1 MIALQN
7 NYSKLSLYVLG
18 FVSLLLIYFFVWRTD
33 AIGYGSV
40 IAGDGNDYYSYL
52 MAIFIDHNLGHQNTS
67 PWYVIQTPTG
77 TINVHFVGVSLMLL
91 PFFLIGY
98 AWAQV
103 GGYDINGI
111 SEPFQ
116 KMISIGAL
124 FYAIAGFYFIRK
136 LLQKQGYSELQIALT
151 VLFVFFGTHL
161 LSYTITEPTMSHVYS
176 FALIAAF
183 LYTSYRVFNT
193 YKFSYFIASGILLGL
208 IILVRPINAIILL
221 IIPLWSD
228 SWSEFIYRTKD
239 ILWNNKLKILSAV
252 LVFKLTLSIQALIWY
267 FQNGKFLQY
276 TYKDNGLYLFNPSPV
291 KMLFGFNG
299 GLFIYTPLCLLL
311 LLGLIPMYKDQRYSF
326 FVLSSFL
333 LFLFYILS
341 THWAYTYFDGIS
353 IRAFVDFLPVFA
365 LCGAALIKGVGEL
378 KFKPAALSAITLT
391 ALFNLLICYQYKA
404 GIIPAAGMNFEKFKY
419 VLFKTDKKYAGV
431 LGGCNDLRPY
441 AKKHPEVSYMYE
453 NTFNETEYFTYAE
466 NEFGVEYRLNKLGFS
481 TSKIYVRVKLKR
493 KEAAINNSENAL
505 LVLDVQNAAGER
517 KSFQSYKLNDT
528 PASECCEWKERK
540 FSVSMDG
547 KMDAED
553 KLVVY
558 VWNKEKKEFYID
570 DFKVEVYN
578 YNYSN

>member
-7 NYSKLSLYVLG
+7 NYSKLSLYTIG
-18 FVSLLLIYFFVWRTD
+18 FISLLLIYFFVWRTD

-52 MAIFIDHNLGHQNTS
+52 MAIFIDHNLGHQDTA

-98 AWAQV
+98 GWANI
-103 GGYDINGI
+103 GGYEINGI

-124 FYAIAGFYFIRK
+124 FYAILGFYFIRK
-136 LLQKQGYSELQIALT
+136 LLLKKEYSETHIALIS
-151 VLFVFFGTHL
+151 LLVFFGTHL

-176 FALIAAF
+176 FALISAF
-183 LYTSYRVFNT
+183 MYTSYRVFNT
-193 YKFSYFIASGILLGL
+193 YKLSYFIASGILFGL
-208 IILVRPINAIILL
+208 IILVRPINAIILF

-239 ILWNNKLKILSAV
+239 ILWNNKLKMFSAGT
-252 LVFKLTLSIQALIWY
+252 VFKLTISIQSLIWY
-267 FQNGKFLQY
+267 FQNGKLMQY
-276 TYKDNGLYLFNPSPV
+276 TYKDNGLYLFNPSPI

-311 LLGLIPMYKDQRYSF
+311 LFGLIPMYKEQRYSF
-326 FVLSSFL
+326 FVLSAFL
-333 LFLFYILS
+333 LFVFYILS
-341 THWAYTYFDGIS
+341 SHWAYTYFDGIS
-353 IRAFVDFLPVFA
+353 IRAFVDFLPVLA
-365 LCGAALIKGVGEL
+365 LPGAALIKKVSEI
-378 KFKPAALSAITLT
+378 KIKPVALSGITLA
-391 ALFNLLICYQYKA
+391 ALFNLIICYQYKA
-404 GIIPAAGMNFEKFKY
+404 GIIPPAGMNFEKFKY

-441 AKKHPEVSYMYE
+441 SKKHPEASLKYE
-453 NTFNETEYFTYAE
+453 NKFDSTEYFTYKE
-466 NEFGVEYRLNKLGFS
+466 NEFGVEYRLEKLGFS
-481 TSKIYVRVKLKR
+481 TSKIFVRVKLKR
-493 KEAAINNSENAL
+493 KEAELNNSEKAL
-505 LVLDVQNAAGER
+505 LVLDIQNAAGEK
-517 KSFQSYKLNDT
+517 KSYQAYKLNDA
-528 PASECCEWKERK
+528 PASDCCEWKERK
-540 FSVSMDG
+540 FSVTMDG
-547 KMDAED
+547 KLDAED
-553 KLVVY
+553 KLVIY
-558 VWNKEKKEFYID
+558 IWNKEKKEFYID